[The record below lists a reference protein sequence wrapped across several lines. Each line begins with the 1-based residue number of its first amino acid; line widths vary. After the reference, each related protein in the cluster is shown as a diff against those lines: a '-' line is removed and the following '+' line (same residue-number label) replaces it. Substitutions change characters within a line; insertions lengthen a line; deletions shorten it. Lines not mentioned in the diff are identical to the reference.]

1 MPNVFISYS
10 RKDKEFAE
18 KLVNALEA
26 EGRDVWIDYEDIP
39 FASEW
44 WDEICGGIEASEAAV
59 FIISPDSLESK
70 VCGLEVNYAIKNNK
84 RLIPILY
91 REAQNRTNVPTEI
104 SHLNWIYFNTPDIFD
119 QSYKKLLETVDTN
132 LSTLKQHTRLL
143 IRAKEWEKKGHSTS
157 LLLRGDDLADLSP
170 MLNNTDLTELQRLFL
185 NKSIERD
192 RQMQMLTRF
201 MFGFFGGFLGIGFW
215 AFSAFRSDTL
225 ITPLRLIYTLALGQ
239 VFGLF
244 IGLQSILAGE
254 MWLVT
259 ERRLSKPVRLFLRI
273 GGCFLLGVVAWASY
287 IWFLESL
294 DLSSSQE
301 YNALIF
307 GGLGLAAG
315 FIIRILFDVPGW
327 LAAVL
332 TAVLTWVPIYL
343 TFHDASTGGTTFL
356 PLIFFYDD
364 PNQAFSVAI
373 PMVIFIAL
381 GADAQA
387 LIADAR
393 EIYHKLRP
401 PKAVVVASTS
411 STASSGS

>member
-18 KLVNALEA
+18 RLANALEA
-26 EGRDVWIDYEDIP
+26 DGRDVWIDYEDIP

-44 WDEICGGIEASEAAV
+44 WEEICGGIESSEAAI

-91 REAQNRTNVPTEI
+91 REAKDRSNVPTEI

-119 QSYKKLLETVDTN
+119 QSYRKLLETVDTD
-132 LSTLKQHTRLL
+132 LESLRQQTRLL
-143 IRAKEWEKKGHSTS
+143 VRAKDWEKKGHSPS
-157 LLLRGDDLADLSP
+157 LLLRGDDLADLSS
-170 MLNNTDLTELQRLFL
+170 MLENPALTELQRDFL
-185 NKSIERD
+185 MMSIERD
-192 RQMQMLTRF
+192 RQAQMLMRF
-201 MFGFFGGFLGIGFW
+201 VFGFIGGFLGIGFW
-215 AFSAFRSDTL
+215 AFSTFRSDIL
-225 ITPLRLIYTLALGQ
+225 ITPLRLIYTMALGQ

-244 IGLQSILAGE
+244 IGLQSVLAGE
-254 MWLVT
+254 MWLLT
-259 ERRLSKPVRLFLRI
+259 EQRLSRPVRLFLRI
-273 GGCFLLGVVAWASY
+273 GGCFLLGVLAWASY

-294 DLSSSQE
+294 DLSAPAW
-301 YNALIF
+301 NALIF

-315 FIIRILFDVPGW
+315 FIIRILFNVPGW
-327 LAAVL
+327 LTAIL
-332 TAVLTWVPIYL
+332 TAVLTWLPIYI
-343 TFHDASTGGTTFL
+343 TFQDAFSGGTTFL

-387 LIADAR
+387 LMEEAR
-393 EIYHKLRP
+393 ALYRRFRP
-401 PKAVVVASTS
+401 AKTLAAVATG
-411 STASSGS
+411 SG

>member
-1 MPNVFISYS
+1 MPNMFISYS

-18 KLVNALEA
+18 KLVTALEA
-26 EGRDVWIDYEDIP
+26 EGRDIWIDYEDIP

-91 REAQNRTNVPTEI
+91 REAPDRSNVPTEI

-119 QSYKKLLETVDTN
+119 QSYRKLLETVDTN
-132 LSTLKQHTRLL
+132 LETLRQHTQLL

-157 LLLRGDDLADLSP
+157 PLLRGDELADLSP
-170 MLNNTDLTELQRLFL
+170 MLSNPDLTELQRLFL

-201 MFGFFGGFLGIGFW
+201 VFGFFGGFLGIGFW
-215 AFSAFRSDTL
+215 AFSAFRSDIL
-225 ITPLRLIYTLALGQ
+225 ITPLRLIYTMALGQ

-244 IGLQSILAGE
+244 IGLQSILAGD

-259 ERRLSKPVRLFLRI
+259 ERNLSRPVRLFLRI
-273 GGCFLLGVVAWASY
+273 GGCFLLGVLAWASY

-294 DLSSSQE
+294 DLSAPG
-301 YNALIF
+301 YNSLIF

-327 LAAVL
+327 LAAIL
-332 TAVLTWVPIYL
+332 TAVLTWLPIYI
-343 TFHDASTGGTTFL
+343 TFQDASSGGKTFL
-356 PLIFFYDD
+356 PLIYFYDD

-387 LIADAR
+387 LMKEAGY
-393 EIYHKLRP
+393 IYRKFRP
-401 PKAVVVASTS
+401 AKAVVSAAT
-411 STASSGS
+411 GS

>member
-1 MPNVFISYS
+1 MPNMFISYS

-18 KLVNALEA
+18 KLVTALEA
-26 EGRDVWIDYEDIP
+26 QGRDIWIDYEDIP

-44 WDEICGGIEASEAAV
+44 WDEICGGIESSEAAV
-59 FIISPDSLESK
+59 FIISPDSLDSK

-91 REAQNRTNVPTEI
+91 RDATDRTNVPTEI

-119 QSYKKLLETVDTN
+119 QSYHKLLETVDTD
-132 LSTLKQHTRLL
+132 LSALKQHTRLL

-170 MLNNTDLTELQRLFL
+170 MLNSTDLTELQRLFL

-192 RQMQMLTRF
+192 RQMQMVTRF
-201 MFGFFGGFLGIGFW
+201 MFGFAGGFLGIGFW

-254 MWLVT
+254 MWLAT
-259 ERRLSKPVRLFLRI
+259 ERHMSKPVRFLLRI
-273 GGCFLLGVVAWASY
+273 GGCILLGVLSWASY

-294 DLSSSQE
+294 DLSAQGL
-301 YNALIF
+301 NALIF

-332 TAVLTWVPIYL
+332 TAVLTWIPIYI
-343 TFHDASTGGTTFL
+343 TFQDAASGGTTFL
-356 PLIFFYDD
+356 PLIYFYDD
-364 PNQAFSVAI
+364 PAQAFSVAI

-387 LIADAR
+387 LMAEASS
-393 EIYHKLRP
+393 IYRKFRP
-401 PKAVVVASTS
+401 TKAVVPAASAATGS
-411 STASSGS
+411 AS

>member
-18 KLVNALEA
+18 KLVTALEA

-44 WDEICGGIEASEAAV
+44 WDEICGGIESSEAAV

-70 VCGLEVNYAIKNNK
+70 VCGLEVNYAIKNKK

-91 REAQNRTNVPTEI
+91 REAKDRSNVPTEI
-104 SHLNWIYFNTPDIFD
+104 SHLNWIYFNTPDVFD
-119 QSYKKLLETVDTN
+119 QSYRKLLETVDTD
-132 LSTLKQHTRLL
+132 LEMLRQQTRLL
-143 IRAKEWEKKGHSTS
+143 MRAKDWEKKGHSAS
-157 LLLRGDDLADLSP
+157 LLLRGDELADMSP
-170 MLNNTDLTELQRLFL
+170 MLSNPNLTELQQTFL

-192 RQMQMLTRF
+192 RQAQMLMRF
-201 MFGFFGGFLGIGFW
+201 VFGFIGGFLGIGFW
-215 AFSAFRSDTL
+215 AFSAFRSDIL
-225 ITPLRLIYTLALGQ
+225 ITPLRLIYTMALGQ

-244 IGLQSILAGE
+244 IGLQSVLAGD
-254 MWLVT
+254 MWLMT
-259 ERRLSKPVRLFLRI
+259 ERRLSRPVRLFLRI
-273 GGCFLLGVVAWASY
+273 GGCFLLGILAWASY

-294 DLSSSQE
+294 DLSPPG

-332 TAVLTWVPIYL
+332 TAVLTWLPIYI
-343 TFHDASTGGTTFL
+343 TFQDASSGGTTFL

-387 LIADAR
+387 LMEEAR
-393 EIYHKLRP
+393 YLYRKFRP
-401 PKAVVVASTS
+401 ANAVVPAAT
-411 STASSGS
+411 GS

>member
-1 MPNVFISYS
+1 MPNMFISYS

-18 KLVNALEA
+18 KLVTALEA

-44 WDEICGGIEASEAAV
+44 WDEICGGIESSEAAV

-70 VCGLEVNYAIKNNK
+70 VCGLEVNYAIKNKK

-91 REAQNRTNVPTEI
+91 REAQDRSNVPSEI

-119 QSYKKLLETVDTN
+119 QSYHKLLETVDTN
-132 LSTLKQHTRLL
+132 LETLRQHTRLL

-170 MLNNTDLTELQRLFL
+170 MLSNPDLTELQRLFL

-201 MFGFFGGFLGIGFW
+201 VFGFFGGFLGIGFW
-215 AFSAFRSDTL
+215 AFSAFRSDIL

-259 ERRLSKPVRLFLRI
+259 ERRLSRPVRFFLRI
-273 GGCFLLGVVAWASY
+273 GGCFLLGVFAWASY

-294 DLSSSQE
+294 DLSAPG
-301 YNALIF
+301 YNSLIF

-327 LAAVL
+327 LAAML
-332 TAVLTWVPIYL
+332 TAVLTWIPIYL
-343 TFHDASTGGTTFL
+343 TFQDASSGGTTFL

-387 LIADAR
+387 LMAEARAIYRKFRPAKAIAPA
-393 EIYHKLRP
+393 
-401 PKAVVVASTS
+401 A
-411 STASSGS
+411 TASSGS

>member
-18 KLVNALEA
+18 KLVTALEA

-44 WDEICGGIEASEAAV
+44 WDEICGGIESSEAAV

-70 VCGLEVNYAIKNNK
+70 VCGLEVNYAIKNKK

-91 REAQNRTNVPTEI
+91 REAKDRSNVPTEI
-104 SHLNWIYFNTPDIFD
+104 SHLNWIYFNTPDVFD
-119 QSYKKLLETVDTN
+119 QSYRKLLETVDTD
-132 LSTLKQHTRLL
+132 LEMLRQQTRLL
-143 IRAKEWEKKGHSTS
+143 MRAKDWEKKGHSAS
-157 LLLRGDDLADLSP
+157 LLLRGDELADMSP
-170 MLNNTDLTELQRLFL
+170 MLSNPNLTELQQTFL

-192 RQMQMLTRF
+192 RQAQMLMRF
-201 MFGFFGGFLGIGFW
+201 VFGFIGGFLGIGFW
-215 AFSAFRSDTL
+215 AFSAFRSDIL
-225 ITPLRLIYTLALGQ
+225 ITPLRLIYTMALGQ

-244 IGLQSILAGE
+244 IGLQSVLAGD
-254 MWLVT
+254 MWLMT
-259 ERRLSKPVRLFLRI
+259 ERRLSRPVRLFLRI
-273 GGCFLLGVVAWASY
+273 GGCFLLGILAWASY

-294 DLSSSQE
+294 DLSPPG

-332 TAVLTWVPIYL
+332 TAVLTWLPIYI
-343 TFHDASTGGTTFL
+343 TFQDASSGGTTFL

-387 LIADAR
+387 LMEEAR
-393 EIYHKLRP
+393 YLYRKFRP
-401 PKAVVVASTS
+401 AKAVVPAATR
-411 STASSGS
+411 A